1 MCVGP
6 HHNCDVALRASFGN
20 RASVFRE
27 TDEEAHSL
35 TRLSSVTTKSSSRI
49 KMEIVC
55 RPIIPQQTTDEREI
69 NGFAGM
75 RSRFRR
81 RVSLTRDVETE
92 TVSVSCLSDLDI
104 SIDVR
109 CRLRYASSA
118 IMQ

>member
-1 MCVGP
+1 
-6 HHNCDVALRASFGN
+6 
-20 RASVFRE
+20 
-27 TDEEAHSL
+27 
-35 TRLSSVTTKSSSRI
+35 
-49 KMEIVC
+49 MEIVC

-104 SIDVR
+104 SIDR
-109 CRLRYASSA
+109 CSLQAQVCFVCNHAMTVLNDPSLPVCVVLHFISYTQYSSYIA
-118 IMQ
+118 LKTTSSDHVGQAAL